1 MSEVVDVSSISEK
14 GQVTIPKQVRDLL
27 ELKAGDRIAFVAEG
41 SSIVLKKARTKKLS
55 DILSKQKSLKEDS
68 FSFQR
73 KARSEWNLYR
83 HQCFFET

>member
-41 SSIVLKKARTKKLS
+41 SSIVLKKTRTKKLS

-68 FSFQR
+68 LSFQR

-83 HQCFFET
+83 HKFFET